1 MALNASKVPM
11 TGSKERVEQ
20 PNLEPGLYPARLVQI
35 LDLGLQPQRPYLG
48 QPKPPANEIQLTYEL
63 VDSFMIDKDGKEL
76 EDKPRWVSETIPLLN
91 LKADKAKSTQRYMAL
106 DPTVAD
112 GGDFVKQ
119 IGKPVNVNIVN
130 NKGKDG
136 KVYDNVSAIAP
147 MRPRDAERTPELVN
161 PSKVFVLDEPD
172 MEVFN
177 ALPEWLRDK
186 IKENL
191 NYEGSALQKL
201 VSTAGDAPAKKG
213 KNVAKPVKDE
223 HSVEAP
229 AEAGGPPFDVDDNNP
244 Y

>member
-1 MALNASKVPM
+1 MALNASKVPF
-11 TGSKERVEQ
+11 GGNKERVEQ

-35 LDLGLQPQRPYLG
+35 IDLGLQPQRPYMG
-48 QPKPPANEIQLTYEL
+48 QPKPPANEIMLTYEL
-63 VDSFMIDKDGKEL
+63 VDSFMIDKDGNDV

-91 LKADKAKSTQRYMAL
+91 IKAEKAKSTQRYMAL

-136 KVYDNVSAIAP
+136 KIYDNVSAIAP

-172 MEVFN
+172 LEVFN
-177 ALPEWLRDK
+177 SLPEWLRDK

-201 VSTAGDAPAKKG
+201 VGGAPKPERKKG
-213 KNVAKPVKDE
+213 KDAD
-223 HSVEAP
+223 
-229 AEAGGPPFDVDDNNP
+229 AEADAGDPPFDVDNNNP

>member
-1 MALNASKVPM
+1 MSLNASKVPM
-11 TGSKERVEQ
+11 SGSKERVEQ

-35 LDLGLQPQRPYLG
+35 IDLGLQPQRPYLG

-63 VDSFMIDKDGKEL
+63 VDSFMIDKDGKDL

-130 NKGKDG
+130 NRGKDG

-172 MEVFN
+172 LEVFN
-177 ALPEWLRDK
+177 SLPEWLRDK

-201 VSTAGDAPAKKG
+201 VGGAPKPEQKKG
-213 KNVAKPVKDE
+213 KDADAEVQKGDP
-223 HSVEAP
+223 EAD
-229 AEAGGPPFDVDDNNP
+229 AGDPPFDVDDNNP

>member
-35 LDLGLQPQRPYLG
+35 IDLGLQPQRPYLG

-161 PSKVFVLDEPD
+161 PSKVFVLDDPNL
-172 MEVFN
+172 EVFN
-177 ALPEWLRDK
+177 SLPEWLRDK

-201 VSTAGDAPAKKG
+201 VGGAPKPERKKG
-213 KNVAKPVKDE
+213 KDTDAEVQKSDP
-223 HSVEAP
+223 EAD
-229 AEAGGPPFDVDDNNP
+229 AGDPPFDVDDNNP

>member
-11 TGSKERVEQ
+11 TVSKERVEQ

-35 LDLGLQPQRPYLG
+35 IDLGLQPQRPYMG
-48 QPKPPANEIQLTYEL
+48 QPKPPANEIMLTYEL

-147 MRPRDAERTPELVN
+147 MRPRDAKRTPELVN
-161 PSKVFVLDEPD
+161 PSKVFVLDDPD
-172 MEVFN
+172 LEVFN
-177 ALPEWLRDK
+177 SLPEWLRDK

-191 NYEGSALQKL
+191 NYEGSAFQKL
-201 VSTAGDAPAKKG
+201 VGSAPKPERKKG
-213 KNVAKPVKDE
+213 KDADAEVQKGD
-223 HSVEAP
+223 
-229 AEAGGPPFDVDDNNP
+229 AEADDGDPPFDVDNNNP

>member
-1 MALNASKVPM
+1 MALNASKVPF
-11 TGSKERVEQ
+11 GGNKERVEQ

-35 LDLGLQPQRPYLG
+35 IDLGLQPQRPYMG
-48 QPKPPANEIQLTYEL
+48 QPKPPANEIMLTYEL
-63 VDSFMIDKDGKEL
+63 VDSFMIDKDGNDV
-76 EDKPRWVSETIPLLN
+76 EDKPRWVSETLPLLN
-91 LKADKAKSTQRYMAL
+91 IKAEKAKSTQRYMAL

-136 KVYDNVSAIAP
+136 KIYDNVSAIAP

-172 MEVFN
+172 LEVFN
-177 ALPEWLRDK
+177 SLPEWLRDK

-201 VSTAGDAPAKKG
+201 VGGAPKPERKKG
-213 KNVAKPVKDE
+213 KD
-223 HSVEAP
+223 
-229 AEAGGPPFDVDDNNP
+229 AEADAGDPPFDVDDNNP

>member
-1 MALNASKVPM
+1 MALNASKVPF
-11 TGSKERVEQ
+11 GGNKERVEQ

-35 LDLGLQPQRPYLG
+35 IDLGLQPQRPYMG
-48 QPKPPANEIQLTYEL
+48 QPKPPANEIMLTYEL
-63 VDSFMIDKDGKEL
+63 VDSFMIDKDGNDV

-91 LKADKAKSTQRYMAL
+91 IKAEKAKSTQRYMAL

-136 KVYDNVSAIAP
+136 KIYDNVSAIAP

-172 MEVFN
+172 LEVFN
-177 ALPEWLRDK
+177 SLPEWLRDK

-201 VSTAGDAPAKKG
+201 VGGAPKPERKKG
-213 KNVAKPVKDE
+213 KDAD
-223 HSVEAP
+223 
-229 AEAGGPPFDVDDNNP
+229 AEADAGDPPFDVDDNNP

>member
-1 MALNASKVPM
+1 MTLNASKVPF
-11 TGSKERVEQ
+11 GGNKERVEQ

-35 LDLGLQPQRPYLG
+35 IDLGLQPQRPYMG
-48 QPKPPANEIQLTYEL
+48 QPKPPANEIMLTYEL
-63 VDSFMIDKDGKEL
+63 VDSFMIDKDGNDV

-91 LKADKAKSTQRYMAL
+91 IKAEKAKSTQRYMAL

-136 KVYDNVSAIAP
+136 KIYDNVSAIAP

-172 MEVFN
+172 LEVFN

-186 IKENL
+186 IQENL

-201 VSTAGDAPAKKG
+201 VGGAPKPERKKG
-213 KNVAKPVKDE
+213 KDAD
-223 HSVEAP
+223 
-229 AEAGGPPFDVDDNNP
+229 AEADAGDPPFDVDDNNP

>member
-1 MALNASKVPM
+1 MALNASKVPF
-11 TGSKERVEQ
+11 GGNKERVEQ

-35 LDLGLQPQRPYLG
+35 IDLGLQPQRPYMG
-48 QPKPPANEIQLTYEL
+48 QPKPPANEIMLTYEL
-63 VDSFMIDKDGKEL
+63 VDSFMIDKDGNDV
-76 EDKPRWVSETIPLLN
+76 EDKPRWVSETLPLLN
-91 LKADKAKSTQRYMAL
+91 IKAEKAKSTQRYMAL

-136 KVYDNVSAIAP
+136 KIYDNVSAIAP

-172 MEVFN
+172 LEVFN
-177 ALPEWLRDK
+177 SLPEWLRDK

-201 VSTAGDAPAKKG
+201 VGGAPKPERKKG
-213 KNVAKPVKDE
+213 KDAD
-223 HSVEAP
+223 
-229 AEAGGPPFDVDDNNP
+229 AEADAGDPPFDVDDNNP